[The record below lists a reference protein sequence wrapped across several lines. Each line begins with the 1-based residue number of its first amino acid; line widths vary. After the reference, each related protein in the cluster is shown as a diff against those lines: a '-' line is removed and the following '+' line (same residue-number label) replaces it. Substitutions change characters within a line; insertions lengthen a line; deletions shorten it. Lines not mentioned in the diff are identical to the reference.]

1 MSDIA
6 NKVETLMEA
15 MPYLQKYQ
23 GKIIVIKYGGNAM
36 INEEL
41 KDAVMHDVVLLKLL
55 GMKPVLSH
63 GGGPGINKMLE
74 KLDIP
79 VEFIEGLRYT
89 SADIMRVVEMVLVGQ
104 VNTEL
109 VGFINKLGGKAVGLS
124 GVSGDIYHCHQRDEV
139 HGYVGDIVSVNGD
152 MLRDMCLEDYIPV
165 IASIGAD
172 ENGDGY
178 NINADIAACEI
189 GGAVGADK
197 LLFLTDIDGIRSD
210 PNDPST
216 LIPRIDLAGIK
227 KLMDSGAISGGMI
240 PKVQSCVTAVR
251 KGIKHVNIVNGT
263 IPHSI
268 LVELFTVKGV
278 GTLIT
283 E

>member
-139 HGYVGDIVSVNGD
+139 HGYVGTST
-152 MLRDMCLEDYIPV
+152 MSIPSPSSPCSTRATSPSSPPSAPTV
-165 IASIGAD
+165 RATLSTSTAIPPRASS
-172 ENGDGY
+172 
-178 NINADIAACEI
+178 
-189 GGAVGADK
+189 
-197 LLFLTDIDGIRSD
+197 L
-210 PNDPST
+210 
-216 LIPRIDLAGIK
+216 PRWALK
-227 KLMDSGAISGGMI
+227 SL
-240 PKVQSCVTAVR
+240 
-251 KGIKHVNIVNGT
+251 
-263 IPHSI
+263 
-268 LVELFTVKGV
+268 
-278 GTLIT
+278 
-283 E
+283 